1 MYWFIKGEWMVPSV
15 LLLLSFHLHKQ
26 QMIFPQLCTTCY
38 LIDSVF
44 SELAYLVFAVS
55 QYINL
60 SISDFVD
67 HRVKIIWHIQNIW
80 WCQQAFIEYSII
92 GKDFCS
98 SQQYLAVSQIA
109 AHRTVIKESLRN
121 NDCKN
126 DIYYR
131 RLVDSSTYLVRLSSP
146 SFCS

>member
-1 MYWFIKGEWMVPSV
+1 MIHQRGMDGAFSITPVI
-15 LLLLSFHLHKQ
+15 SFHLHKQ

>member
-1 MYWFIKGEWMVPSV
+1 MDGAFSITPVI
-15 LLLLSFHLHKQ
+15 SFHLHKQ

>member
-1 MYWFIKGEWMVPSV
+1 MYWFIKGEWTVPSV

-26 QMIFPQLCTTCY
+26 QMIFPQLCTTDY

-67 HRVKIIWHIQNIW
+67 HRIKIIWHIQNIW
-80 WCQQAFIEYSII
+80 WCHQAFTEYFII

-121 NDCKN
+121 NDCKSIFTIEALWN
-126 DIYYR
+126 
-131 RLVDSSTYLVRLSSP
+131 SSTYLVRLSSP